1 MLGRRLL
8 RSMVRGRLLGGLRC
22 RVAREKPRS
31 VVGFS
36 DPWSVVGYSAVFV
49 AE

>member
-1 MLGRRLL
+1 
-8 RSMVRGRLLGGLRC
+8 MVRGRLLGGLRC